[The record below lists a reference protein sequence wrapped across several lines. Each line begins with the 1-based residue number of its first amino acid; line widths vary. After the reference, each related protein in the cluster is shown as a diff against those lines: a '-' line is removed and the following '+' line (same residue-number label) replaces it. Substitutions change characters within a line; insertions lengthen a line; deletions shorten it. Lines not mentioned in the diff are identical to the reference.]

1 MAYLHRGVNGLTQP
15 GRGIFALDEIHRHRG
30 SFRRAQPWLSI
41 KITLHDA
48 TAVMGYFLQPS
59 HADIIDNSALHSVFR
74 AA

>member
-1 MAYLHRGVNGLTQP
+1 M
-15 GRGIFALDEIHRHRG
+15 IFALDEIHRHRG
-30 SFRRAQPWLSI
+30 NFRRVQSGVII

-59 HADIIDNSALHSVFR
+59 RADPINNRALHSVFR

>member
-1 MAYLHRGVNGLTQP
+1 MKFTDIAGISVECS
-15 GRGIFALDEIHRHRG
+15 RGII
-30 SFRRAQPWLSI
+30 I

-59 HADIIDNSALHSVFR
+59 RADPINNRALHSVFR